1 MKKLTKEDIKHTAF
15 LARIKL
21 SEKEIEKYEK
31 ELNSILEY
39 IEILKE
45 VDTDNIEETSQVTGL
60 TNKQRKDEVKPSF
73 SQKEALSNSKNT
85 ERGYFKI
92 KR

>member
-1 MKKLTKEDIKHTAF
+1 MKKLTKDDIKHTAF

-21 SEKEIEKYEK
+21 SDKEIEKYEK

-39 IEILKE
+39 VEILKE
-45 VDTDNIEETSQVTGL
+45 VKTDNVEETSQVTGL
-60 TNKQRKDEVKPSF
+60 SNRQRKDEIKPSL

-85 ERGYFKI
+85 AKGYFKI